1 MSFSFGTQK
10 NDPIYGTYGE
20 FTVGPEHN
28 QIRAQYLLTK
38 VKPGSEGSWENL
50 LASQMVPWREVFN
63 IEEITFDEL
72 LQRDLDDSRVAHD
85 MIPYLL
91 GDKEASARFFP
102 PILAVL
108 VPKNVEGSGIQPLY
122 PEFKAGELT
131 QSYGDLF
138 DFTIY
143 REGEQI
149 TPWGSIKYNRQKVS
163 FIIVDGQHR
172 AMAILALHRQLN
184 ASWGSDRYAA
194 YYAHLDVTAEQIR
207 HIELSACV
215 LFFPDLHDGN
225 QSLKELGVDL
235 NKVCREIFLV
245 VNKTAKK
252 VSQSRELLLD
262 DVDLAARMMRETLSK
277 LKGRGEAEAS
287 LARIYSIAFGDSD
300 VDIAKAVVA
309 GRLEYSSAVALHKMH
324 SAVCFMDQA
333 AYNFESPSDITDLR
347 RARNNTR
354 AANILI
360 GTELQKWPS
369 LSRLSGKSH
378 PPAEIEVASA
388 LLSEIADI
396 PVLSLFDRFRPFA
409 VHNTA
414 MRRLRTRLLDPS
426 VRSNIIQSKCY
437 SLLFEGSGVRNV
449 FEDHVKRLSERE
461 EELKLSGE
469 KVSDYITH
477 QLDDAKA
484 VEAALAKHEQDTKN
498 ERAARFFNIDAEKF
512 FSAADNE
519 SERKE
524 LTGAARTIFD
534 TVSTQAFQLGFL
546 MAVHSVVESM
556 LEPGVEYR
564 RRLEVV
570 RFVTN
575 LYIGALN
582 RYFAP
587 TSSNEHRSLT
597 GLIKESRAR
606 VFDQNAP
613 GLRGLLHESLR
624 EINEKQWVFFRY
636 AILEMVHSKHGY
648 GAILEGLDGA
658 EERSLSKMYRQHLP
672 LLMQH
677 VVRLRTQYVASA
689 VRVAV
694 DSNDFQMEL
703 ERIKARAL
711 GEGKSAEEAEA
722 LVKEQVSALETKVRE
737 RASEH
742 LRASLSEVAKPEKLA
757 NRLTPTAES
766 GGAQMSFAES
776 SREGVVVA
784 TPADA
789 SPAPGED
796 S

>member
-63 IEEITFDEL
+63 VEEITFDEL

-122 PEFKAGELT
+122 PEFKADDLIQT
-131 QSYGDLF
+131 YGDLF
-138 DFTIY
+138 DFAVY
-143 REGEQI
+143 KDGDQI

-184 ASWGSDRYAA
+184 SSWGSDRYAS

-207 HIELSACV
+207 HMELSVCV
-215 LFFPDLHDGN
+215 LFFPDLHEGN
-225 QSLKELGVDL
+225 ESLMELGIDL

-245 VNKTAKK
+245 VNKQAKK

-277 LKGRGEAEAS
+277 LKGRGESEAS
-287 LARIYSIAFGDSD
+287 RARIYSIAFGDSD
-300 VDIAKAVVA
+300 ADIGKTVVS

-324 SAVCFMDQA
+324 SAVCFIDQT
-333 AYNFESPSDITDLR
+333 AYSFDSPSDITDLR
-347 RARNNTR
+347 RAKNNTR
-354 AANILI
+354 AVNILI
-360 GTELQKWPS
+360 GTDLQKWPS

-378 PPAEIEVASA
+378 PPTEIETAA
-388 LLSEIADI
+388 ELLSEVAII
-396 PVLSLFDRFRPFA
+396 PILSLFDRFRPFA
-409 VHNTA
+409 VQNTV
-414 MRRLRTRLLDPS
+414 MRKLRTRLLDPS

-449 FEDHVKRLSERE
+449 FEDHVRRLSERE
-461 EELKLSGE
+461 EELKLSGVS
-469 KVSDYITH
+469 VSDYITH

-484 VEAALAKHEQDTKN
+484 VEAALTKHEQDTKN
-498 ERAARFFNIDAEKF
+498 ERATLFFNIDAERF
-512 FSAADNE
+512 FSASENE
-519 SERKE
+519 NERKE
-524 LTGAARTIFD
+524 LTSIARTIFD

-556 LEPGVEYR
+556 AEPGIKYD
-564 RRLEVV
+564 RRLELI
-570 RFVTN
+570 RFITD
-575 LYIGALN
+575 LYISALN

-587 TSSNEHRSLT
+587 TSNNEHRTLT
-597 GLIKESRAR
+597 GLIKEPRAR
-606 VFDQNAP
+606 VFDQNAS
-613 GLRGLLHESLR
+613 GLRALLHESLR

-636 AILEMVHSKHGY
+636 AILDMVHSKY
-648 GAILEGLDGA
+648 AYAAILEALNSV
-658 EERSLSKMYRQHLP
+658 ENKSLADMYKQHLP
-672 LLMQH
+672 ALMQH
-677 VVRLRTQYVASA
+677 VVRLRNQHVASA

-694 DSNDFQMEL
+694 ESNDFQMEL
-703 ERIKARAL
+703 ERIRARAS

-722 LVKEQVSALETKVRE
+722 LVKQEVIALETKVKG
-737 RASEH
+737 RATEH
-742 LRASLSEVAKPEKLA
+742 LKASLGEIAKPEKLV
-757 NRLTPTAES
+757 NRLVTVAGS
-766 GGAQMSFAES
+766 DGAQAAADEPLQ
-776 SREGVVVA
+776 EGVVA
-784 TPADA
+784 TASADE
-789 SPAPGED
+789 SPAQVEE
-796 S
+796 

>member
-28 QIRAQYLLTK
+28 QIRAHYLLTK

-122 PEFKAGELT
+122 PEVKAENLT

-138 DFTIY
+138 DFNIY
-143 REGEQI
+143 TDGEQI

-207 HIELSACV
+207 HIELSVCV
-215 LFFPDLHDGN
+215 LFFPDLHEGN
-225 QSLKELGVDL
+225 QALKDLGIDL
-235 NKVCREIFLV
+235 NKVCREIFLI

-262 DVDLAARMMRETLSK
+262 DVDLAARMMRDTLSK

-287 LARIYSIAFGDSD
+287 LSRIYSIAFGDSD
-300 VDIAKAVVA
+300 ADTAKAVVA

-324 SAVCFMDQA
+324 SAVCFMDQV
-333 AYNFESPSDITDLR
+333 AYSFESPSDITDLR

-378 PPAEIEVASA
+378 PPAEIEEATE

-396 PVLSLFDRFRPFA
+396 PILSLFDRFRAFV
-409 VHNTA
+409 VHNTV

-449 FEDHVKRLSERE
+449 FEDHVRRLSERE

-477 QLDDAKA
+477 QLNDAKA

-498 ERAARFFNIDAEKF
+498 ERAALFFNIDGEKF
-512 FSAADNE
+512 FSAEDNDND
-519 SERKE
+519 RKE
-524 LTGAARTIFD
+524 LLNAARPIFD

-546 MAVHSVVESM
+546 MAVHSVVELM
-556 LEPGVEYR
+556 VDPGVEYE
-564 RRLEVV
+564 RRLNII
-570 RFVTN
+570 RFVTD
-575 LYIGALN
+575 LYLNTLN

-587 TSSNEHRSLT
+587 TSSNEHRTLT
-597 GLIKESRAR
+597 GLVKEPRSR
-606 VFDQNAP
+606 VFDQNST

-636 AILEMVHSKHGY
+636 AILEMVHSKHGHA
-648 GAILEGLDGA
+648 AILEGLEGVDD
-658 EERSLSKMYRQHLP
+658 RSLADMYRQHLP
-672 LLMQH
+672 ALMQH
-677 VVRLRTQYVASA
+677 VVKLRNHYVTSA
-689 VRVAV
+689 IRVAV
-694 DSNDFQMEL
+694 ESNDFQMEL
-703 ERIKARAL
+703 ERIRARAL
-711 GEGKSAEEAEA
+711 GEGKSAEDAEA
-722 LVKEQVSALETKVRE
+722 LVKKEVVALETKVRD
-737 RASEH
+737 RANEH
-742 LRASLSEVAKPEKLA
+742 LRASLGEVAKPEKLA
-757 NRLTPTAES
+757 NRLVPAAGTE
-766 GGAQMSFAES
+766 GAQAVTDES
-776 SREGVVVA
+776 SQE
-784 TPADA
+784 DA
-789 SPAPGED
+789 AAAAPPGGSSVQVD
-796 S
+796 NQ